1 MFLYSLVIFSQDC
14 QINLTIPSGSYEVF
28 DDNFELID
36 NDIVLLPILSD
47 GDIAISSFQ
56 LNLEFNHQQLEI
68 NDELIGVINNS
79 EFYSLNNISPSS
91 FDVSSGGFYSS
102 NTAQIDSVTSVFSIA
117 FATSFPQP
125 SVDVLMYIPLIF
137 NDLECSDIK
146 FTNGYIDEQFVFPN
160 QTFETLV
167 SNQDVSNCNQDGLIC
182 IELTP
187 DILGCTDSDA
197 CNYDINANLS
207 DDSCV
212 YNGESCY
219 VVVASDCCCCGLCMC
234 VCENFLDSNYTCE
247 FFITGEDS
255 NNVVVQGQIE
265 NCECSLGQLEGCTDE
280 NACNYDEL
288 SIVDNDSCL
297 YPNNG
302 SDCDGNCLD
311 EYVLVEGECII
322 ELTGCTDPLA
332 CNYSGNYNSDDGSC
346 FYPNDCGDCTDQ
358 GLQQSIELPQG
369 WSLFST
375 YICPFNPSF
384 EFIMADLVENN
395 MLTIIK
401 DDMGSVYWPEFGI
414 NTVGDIQNGKGYLIK
429 VLDNYVLDISGSSL
443 NFDYPISIP
452 EGWSYIGYLHQDT
465 YLLEDM
471 FQSIN
476 TNIMIIKD
484 SQGNVYW
491 PLFEINAI
499 ETMSPGQAFQINL
512 YEEELFSYPSANN
525 VGRFSSKNFEFSEI
539 NSGNNMTLGIPS
551 NVWSDELSENDVLK
565 VFDQNNSIVG
575 YSNYRP
581 KGTVI
586 TLWGNDETTIE
597 KDGLDVG
604 EEFIISLYRDNSN
617 VREDIIV
624 KNWKNG
630 EGFYSVNGISIV
642 GSIEKGINSKK
653 IIQISD
659 VIGRNINP
667 TSSGVIFYIYDDGSV
682 EKKLKIK

>member
-1 MFLYSLVIFSQDC
+1 MYTGVGFSPSNSNNLPIIVGAGDAISGSGSFNGFVMDAKVESYFTQGVNSSEVVYTVPEGKNLFIMQYCGDSSGELKIDGVKIFENYGNYIFYTGVGYTPAITLSHPIILGPGQQISLNGVINGYITPLKLFYRAVKSFISTILFLYSLVIFSQDC

-102 NTAQIDSVTSVFSIA
+102 NTVQIDSVTSVFSIA
-117 FATSFPQP
+117 YATSLPQP

-137 NDLECSDIK
+137 NELECSEIK

-197 CNYDINANLS
+197 CNYDINANLA

-302 SDCDGNCLD
+302 LI
-311 EYVLVEGECII
+311 VMV
-322 ELTGCTDPLA
+322 
-332 CNYSGNYNSDDGSC
+332 
-346 FYPNDCGDCTDQ
+346 
-358 GLQQSIELPQG
+358 
-369 WSLFST
+369 
-375 YICPFNPSF
+375 
-384 EFIMADLVENN
+384 
-395 MLTIIK
+395 
-401 DDMGSVYWPEFGI
+401 
-414 NTVGDIQNGKGYLIK
+414 TV
-429 VLDNYVLDISGSSL
+429 
-443 NFDYPISIP
+443 
-452 EGWSYIGYLHQDT
+452 
-465 YLLEDM
+465 
-471 FQSIN
+471 
-476 TNIMIIKD
+476 
-484 SQGNVYW
+484 
-491 PLFEINAI
+491 
-499 ETMSPGQAFQINL
+499 
-512 YEEELFSYPSANN
+512 
-525 VGRFSSKNFEFSEI
+525 
-539 NSGNNMTLGIPS
+539 
-551 NVWSDELSENDVLK
+551 
-565 VFDQNNSIVG
+565 
-575 YSNYRP
+575 
-581 KGTVI
+581 
-586 TLWGNDETTIE
+586 
-597 KDGLDVG
+597 
-604 EEFIISLYRDNSN
+604 
-617 VREDIIV
+617 
-624 KNWKNG
+624 
-630 EGFYSVNGISIV
+630 
-642 GSIEKGINSKK
+642 
-653 IIQISD
+653 
-659 VIGRNINP
+659 
-667 TSSGVIFYIYDDGSV
+667 
-682 EKKLKIK
+682 

>member
-1 MFLYSLVIFSQDC
+1 
-14 QINLTIPSGSYEVF
+14 
-28 DDNFELID
+28 
-36 NDIVLLPILSD
+36 
-47 GDIAISSFQ
+47 
-56 LNLEFNHQQLEI
+56 
-68 NDELIGVINNS
+68 
-79 EFYSLNNISPSS
+79 
-91 FDVSSGGFYSS
+91 
-102 NTAQIDSVTSVFSIA
+102 
-117 FATSFPQP
+117 
-125 SVDVLMYIPLIF
+125 
-137 NDLECSDIK
+137 
-146 FTNGYIDEQFVFPN
+146 
-160 QTFETLV
+160 
-167 SNQDVSNCNQDGLIC
+167 
-182 IELTP
+182 
-187 DILGCTDSDA
+187 
-197 CNYDINANLS
+197 
-207 DDSCV
+207 
-212 YNGESCY
+212 
-219 VVVASDCCCCGLCMC
+219 
-234 VCENFLDSNYTCE
+234 
-247 FFITGEDS
+247 
-255 NNVVVQGQIE
+255 
-265 NCECSLGQLEGCTDE
+265 
-280 NACNYDEL
+280 
-288 SIVDNDSCL
+288 
-297 YPNNG
+297 
-302 SDCDGNCLD
+302 
-311 EYVLVEGECII
+311 
-322 ELTGCTDPLA
+322 
-332 CNYSGNYNSDDGSC
+332 
-346 FYPNDCGDCTDQ
+346 
-358 GLQQSIELPQG
+358 
-369 WSLFST
+369 
-375 YICPFNPSF
+375 
-384 EFIMADLVENN
+384 MADLVENN

-581 KGTVI
+581 EGTVI

-659 VIGRNINP
+659 LIGRNINP
-667 TSSGVIFYIYDDGSV
+667 TSCGVIFYIYDDGSV
-682 EKKLKIK
+682 EKIKD